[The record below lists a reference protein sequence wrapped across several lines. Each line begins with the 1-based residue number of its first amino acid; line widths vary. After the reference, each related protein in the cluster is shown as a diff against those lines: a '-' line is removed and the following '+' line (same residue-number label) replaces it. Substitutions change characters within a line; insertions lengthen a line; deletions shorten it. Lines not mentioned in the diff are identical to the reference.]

1 VILLP
6 TCRYTAFKI
15 PASRTL
21 ACIRHTGG
29 RSGLRRSTVNAP
41 LTPPHGT
48 GQSARPGCLLLPR
61 SLVPAALLVVSGGS
75 RVPQASRSDGAA
87 ALDAAG
93 AAWTLEAEGAHS

>member
-1 VILLP
+1 VP
-6 TCRYTAFKI
+6 
-15 PASRTL
+15 SRTL
-21 ACIRHTGG
+21 ARIRRTGG

-41 LTPPHGT
+41 LTPPRRT

-61 SLVPAALLVVSGGS
+61 SLVQAALLVVSGES

-93 AAWTLEAEGAHS
+93 TTWTMSRRGSHQR